1 MTTIAGPTLALGID
15 ATGAKAGASVFQ
27 QATNQIRTAGQ
38 QASKATN
45 EVIKDIQNIGVVS
58 KAAAYT
64 IGLLGGAFAALSLV
78 QVAGDVIKVGDAY
91 TLLDA
96 RLKLA
101 TGSTV
106 NATAAHKALL
116 SIAQETSSG
125 FEEVSS
131 LYIRLAQNSQKLG
144 LSTKDLEGI
153 TRTITEALAV
163 SGATATETAASLLQ
177 LGQAMSSG
185 TLNGD
190 EFKSISEQFPK
201 LLDIISAATGTAR
214 EELKKMGSE
223 GQLSTRVIVQSIQD
237 QSDVV
242 HTQFTAMGDTV
253 GKATTR
259 MQNAWNELLAQ
270 LNKTGG
276 VTDGV
281 TSAIQTLTNF
291 LQSKDGQGAVVAFGS
306 ALQGLGTII
315 RAVGNEFATEYNRIV
330 TISGGIVSATQSIIE
345 RYRQFRA
352 SVRARMGLDEDW
364 GDPSAPTSGSNP
376 NAKLYNPDNIG
387 AEFPQLGGVRGS
399 VKLDPI
405 KVKSGRGRVSGNR
418 NSELRDQQRAI
429 EAVADANRD
438 LLRAQIEVEQQNYN
452 TLKVFDLQKQ
462 ELEILHQSEIR
473 KLDDLK
479 LSATQKAQL
488 LDALNKKYALL
499 NQAID
504 NKRNTAILNAR
515 NYDGKPADTSLTFE
529 GNVNA
534 QFPQLADFKDE
545 QAAQVNNLIPDWE
558 KYFQI
563 VSETNDATTNLAKGT
578 RSFVDDLSDGLVQA
592 IATGAKL
599 EDIFMGLAQ
608 SISQAILKAIIFQT
622 IMAAIGGGGNLLG
635 FGSGATSGGGE
646 GLAMGSFQTTPIMHG
661 GGIVGK
667 TSFPT
672 RVIHSSAFAGAP
684 KFHKGGEVNA
694 VLQRGEGVFTPE
706 QMAAMGKSNVQVNII
721 NNNGSAVS
729 TEEKQTDKGLSID
742 VVIDQV
748 EGMMAKRMNRQG
760 SALNSS
766 VRNVGTVRAR

>member
-15 ATGAKAGASVFQ
+15 ASGAKTGANVFQ
-27 QATNQIRTAGQ
+27 QATNQIKSAGQ

-45 EVIKDIQNIGVVS
+45 EVVKEIQSIGVVS
-58 KAAAYT
+58 KATAYT
-64 IGLLGGAFAALSLV
+64 MGLLGGAFAALSLA
-78 QVAGDVIKVGDAY
+78 QVARDVIKVGDAY

-223 GQLSTRVIVQSIQD
+223 GQISTRVIVQSIQD
-237 QSDVV
+237 QADVV

-253 GKATTR
+253 SKASTR
-259 MQNAWNELLAQ
+259 MQNAWNELLVQ
-270 LNKTGG
+270 LNRTGG
-276 VTDGV
+276 VTDGL
-281 TSAIQTLTNF
+281 TSTMQNLTNF
-291 LQSKDGQGAVVAFGS
+291 LASEQGQGAVRAFGTAIS
-306 ALQGLGTII
+306 YVGTII
-315 RAVGNEFATEYNRIV
+315 KTVGSEFAIEYNRIV
-330 TISGGIVSATQSIIE
+330 TIVGGINSAIQGTIDL
-345 RYRQFRA
+345 YRQFRA
-352 SVRARMGLDEDW
+352 GVRTQLGMSEDW
-364 GDPSAPTSGSNP
+364 GSTGGANTTSNP
-376 NAKLYNPDNIG
+376 NASLSNPTNIG
-387 AEFPQLGGVRGS
+387 AEFPQIGGVRGA
-399 VKLDPI
+399 VKLDPA
-405 KVKSGRGRVSGNR
+405 KPKSSRRGGGGSR
-418 NSELRDQQRAI
+418 NTELRDQQRAI

-462 ELEILHQSEIR
+462 ELESLHQSEIR

-479 LSATQKAQL
+479 LSATQKAEF

-515 NYDGKPADTSLTFE
+515 NYEGKPADSSLTFE

-534 QFPQLADFKDE
+534 QFPQLADFQDS
-545 QAAQVNNLIPDWE
+545 AQVNNLIPDWE
-558 KYFQI
+558 KYFAI

-635 FGSGATSGGGE
+635 IGGAASGGGGG

-661 GGIVGK
+661 GGVVGK

-672 RVIHSSAFAGAP
+672 RVIHSSAFSGAP
-684 KFHKGGEVNA
+684 KFHSGGEVNA

>member
-15 ATGAKAGASVFQ
+15 ASGAKTGANVFQ
-27 QATNQIRTAGQ
+27 QATNQIKSAGQ

-45 EVIKDIQNIGVVS
+45 EVIKDIQSIGVVS

-64 IGLLGGAFAALSLV
+64 MGLLGGAFAALSLA
-78 QVAGDVIKVGDAY
+78 QVARDVIKVGDAY

-116 SIAQETSSG
+116 SIAQESSAG

-237 QSDVV
+237 QADVV

-253 GKATTR
+253 SKASTR
-259 MQNAWNELLAQ
+259 MQNAWNELLVQ
-270 LNKTGG
+270 LNRTGG
-276 VTDGV
+276 VTDGL
-281 TSAIQTLTNF
+281 TSTMQNLTNF
-291 LQSKDGQGAVVAFGS
+291 LASEQGQGAVRAFGTAIS
-306 ALQGLGTII
+306 YVGTII
-315 RAVGNEFATEYNRIV
+315 KTVGSEFAIEYNRIV
-330 TISGGIVSATQSIIE
+330 TIVGGINSAIQGTIDL
-345 RYRQFRA
+345 YRQFRA
-352 SVRARMGLDEDW
+352 GVRTQLGMSEDW
-364 GDPSAPTSGSNP
+364 GSTGGANTTTSNP
-376 NAKLYNPDNIG
+376 NASLSNPTNIG
-387 AEFPQLGGVRGS
+387 AEFPQIGGVRGA
-399 VKLDPI
+399 VKLDPA
-405 KVKSGRGRVSGNR
+405 KPKSSRRGGGGSR
-418 NSELRDQQRAI
+418 NTELRDQQRAI

-462 ELEILHQSEIR
+462 ELESLHQSEIR

-479 LSATQKAQL
+479 LSATQKAEF

-515 NYDGKPADTSLTFE
+515 NYEGKPADSSLTFE
-529 GNVNA
+529 GNVKA
-534 QFPQLADFKDE
+534 QFPKLADFQDS
-545 QAAQVNNLIPDWE
+545 AQVNNLIPDWE
-558 KYFQI
+558 KYFAI

-622 IMAAIGGGGNLLG
+622 IMAAIGGGGSLLG
-635 FGSGATSGGGE
+635 FGSAGSAGAGAATGGATY
-646 GLAMGSFQTTPIMHG
+646 GSIYHG
-661 GGIVGK
+661 GGIVGV
-667 TSFPT
+667 TPVPQRIMRAT
-672 RVIHSSAFAGAP
+672 DFASAP